1 MLGNSTGRCSC
12 LKYLLLGCP
21 VEKWIQMFPV
31 FFGIRAIEGLLT
43 VLFSWLLGIN
53 GRKGKNGLKPDT
65 EYIKKVLSFKLDYK
79 VTIGDCCDLFL
90 ICLEQRTYLMLNSFH
105 VLIKSQVLFPDILVS
120 SAFFSGVL
128 TSTLAL
134 PFSIWIQKGLQS
146 NIMDLFFCVYC
157 PNTYNIVHSCPSQW
171 IHLQFTGT
179 LLSDK

>member
-12 LKYLLLGCP
+12 LKYLLFGCP

-43 VLFSWLLGIN
+43 VLFSWLLGVI
-53 GRKGKNGLKPDT
+53 GRKRKNW
-65 EYIKKVLSFKLDYK
+65 IKTRHRIHKESLKLDYK

-105 VLIKSQVLFPDILVS
+105 VLIKSQVLFTDILVS
-120 SAFFSGVL
+120 SAFSGVL

-134 PFSIWIQKGLQS
+134 LFSIWIQKGLQS

-171 IHLQFTGT
+171 IYLQFTGT
-179 LLSDK
+179 LMSDQ